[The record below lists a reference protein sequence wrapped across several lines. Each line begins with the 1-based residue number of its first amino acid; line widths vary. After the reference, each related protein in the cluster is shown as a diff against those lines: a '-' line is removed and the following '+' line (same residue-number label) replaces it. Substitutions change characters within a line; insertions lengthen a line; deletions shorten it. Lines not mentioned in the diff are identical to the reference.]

1 MLVPDE
7 RNCMVDAG
15 SQSKLIDKLQT
26 LTPRHY
32 ASPTVF
38 FGSRARG
45 DHHPKNDMISK
56 LSLQSKLTWKLL
68 KETLICKGTTDTAS
82 CSPRQIA
89 KPAYASYDFLDE
101 ILCLEMLRTR
111 NDSAYIYDD
120 DAGRQLVE
128 RIVDSYILEFRNL
141 LDHLSERY
149 SGTPFSREMN

>member
-1 MLVPDE
+1 
-7 RNCMVDAG
+7 MVDTG

-32 ASPTVF
+32 ASSAVL

-45 DHHPKNDMISK
+45 DHHPKSDMISK
-56 LSLQSKLTWKLL
+56 FSLQSKLTWKLL
-68 KETLICKGTTDTAS
+68 NETLIYKGATDTAS

-89 KPAYASYDFLDE
+89 QPAYASYGFLDE
-101 ILCLEMLRTR
+101 ILGLEMLRTR

-120 DAGRQLVE
+120 NAGRQLVE

-149 SGTPFSREMN
+149 SGTPFSREIN